1 MPDFQNFENLNIIKE
16 VIVYRLNRNK
26 IASLN
31 NDMTVEYGIKIP
43 SAGTTISSNG
53 LDLDIEWIIS
63 ASSSSASASNLSS
76 ARSQRSVFID
86 STSNIG
92 NITSQNTH
100 RIANLNQPNIQI
112 STGSFRRPSGTRRLP
127 WEEAQNNTSLNV
139 PNTTRSREVAPL
151 KAFPLNDELELI
163 NGNYLK
169 KKLFELRKYFL
180 ENENIH

>member
-1 MPDFQNFENLNIIKE
+1 MPDFQNFENLNIIKD

-31 NDMTVEYGIKIP
+31 SDMTVEYGMKLP
-43 SAGTTISSNG
+43 SAGTTISSNA
-53 LDLDIEWIIS
+53 LDLDVEWIIS

-76 ARSQRSVFID
+76 ARSQRSVFLD

-92 NITSQNTH
+92 NPNTH
-100 RIANLNQPNIQI
+100 RISNLNQPNIQI

-127 WEEAQNNTSLNV
+127 WEDVQNNSSSNP

-163 NGNYLK
+163 QGN
-169 KKLFELRKYFL
+169 
-180 ENENIH
+180 